1 MDHANEKEREWAQEL
16 AAAKREA
23 IRKGLEE
30 KEASLRR
37 GKLRW
42 KE

>member
-1 MDHANEKEREWAQEL
+1 MDHANEKEREWAEEL

-23 IRKGLEE
+23 IRKGLQE

-37 GKLRW
+37 AKLRW